1 MGKARRARQRRWLQ
15 LSIKAPPEYVEPLT
29 HLFNLHGEG
38 TASVERPGGF
48 NTDEGEAPDP
58 AAWVTIRG
66 WLPID
71 PTTEGRRTAID
82 VGVRLIRYLVDL
94 PDLEELEVT
103 DDEWRNQKFE
113 PTRVGTNLVIVPR
126 SAKFTGRDSD
136 VVIELEPGLA
146 FGTGHHPTTLMCLEE
161 IEKVVKP
168 GSRFLDVGCGSG
180 VLTIAALALG
190 ATHAVGLDVDGNA
203 VTSSESNLDL
213 AGYSERSTILHGTIP
228 HTEVPDGTFDV
239 VAANIAAKV
248 LIELARPL
256 VSAVSEHG
264 VIIASGVLDTRLDD
278 VIRAFESAGG
288 AVQSSRKIED
298 WTATRFTRVH
308 RGFVG

>member
-48 NTDEGEAPDP
+48 NPDEGEAPDP

-71 PTTEGRRTAID
+71 PTTESRRTSID

-94 PDLEELEVT
+94 PEIEEREVT
-103 DDEWRNQKFE
+103 EDEWRNQKFE
-113 PTRVGTNLVIVPR
+113 PVRVGTNLVIVPR
-126 SAKFTGRDSD
+126 SASFTGRDSD

-146 FGTGHHPTTLMCLEE
+146 FGTGHHPTTSMCLEA
-161 IEKVVKP
+161 IEKTVKP

-180 VLTIAALALG
+180 VLSIAALALG
-190 ATHAVGLDVDGNA
+190 ATHAVGLDVDDDA
-203 VTSSESNLDL
+203 VVSSEANLDL
-213 AGYSERSTILHGTIP
+213 AGFSERSTILHGTIP
-228 HTEVPDGTFDV
+228 HAEVPDGTFDV

-248 LIELARPL
+248 LIELAEPL
-256 VSAVSEHG
+256 ISTVSEDG
-264 VIIASGVLDTRLDD
+264 VIIISGVLETRLDD
-278 VIRAFESAGG
+278 VVLAFVSAGG
-288 AVQSSRKIED
+288 VVESSRKIED
-298 WTATRFTRVH
+298 WTATRITRV
-308 RGFVG
+308 R